1 VITAALPLTALIAA
15 LAALAFILERNVPAL
30 SKVGASL
37 LTLIFGA
44 VVSNAGLVP
53 ATSPV
58 YDAIAG
64 PVTSLA
70 IAWLLLSVN
79 LRDVKKAG
87 PRMLGACTLAALGH
101 LPGGIRGGHRVCG
114 GAW

>member
-1 VITAALPLTALIAA
+1 MITAALPLTALIAA

-53 ATSPV
+53 ATSSLRP
-58 YDAIAG
+58 
-64 PVTSLA
+64 TSRPD
-70 IAWLLLSVN
+70 WC
-79 LRDVKKAG
+79 
-87 PRMLGACTLAALGH
+87 PRCTAS
-101 LPGGIRGGHRVCG
+101 CG
-114 GAW
+114 